1 MQQVLILFFSFILPL
16 FGLNQKIV
24 KPKICINCKHFISDD
39 NNGSFGKCS
48 LFPQKIDNI
57 DFLVRGIEKEE
68 IVHYSYCSTARIYD
82 HMCGKEG
89 KMYKKRN
96 LKK

>member
-1 MQQVLILFFSFILPL
+1 MQQVIILFFSLILTL

-24 KPKICINCKHFISDD
+24 KPKICINCKHFIADD
-39 NNGSFGKCS
+39 HDGSFGKCS
-48 LFPQKIDNI
+48 LFPQKKDNI
-57 DFLVRGIEKEE
+57 DFLVHGIEKKE
-68 IVHYSYCSTARIYD
+68 IVDYNYCSTARMYD